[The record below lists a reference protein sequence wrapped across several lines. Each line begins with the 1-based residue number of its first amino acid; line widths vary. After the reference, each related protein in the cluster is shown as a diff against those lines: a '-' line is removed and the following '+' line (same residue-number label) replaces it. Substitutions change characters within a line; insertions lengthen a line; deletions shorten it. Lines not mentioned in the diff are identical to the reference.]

1 MRTVSVIQERSMVF
15 LFLPLLTMCPYEFF
29 AVVGV
34 LQYWVAANG
43 TSRLYYGATRHTIL
57 LFFSENVSV
66 T

>member
-1 MRTVSVIQERSMVF
+1 MVF